1 MRHYLAKGPEIGCLG
16 NDPNLVNKTHWKWK
30 TCQEFKLVWM
40 HCIARVRWT
49 EVFKMAESDIVD
61 ETSLQQHDELIFELW
76 QV

>member
-1 MRHYLAKGPEIGCLG
+1 
-16 NDPNLVNKTHWKWK
+16 
-30 TCQEFKLVWM
+30 M